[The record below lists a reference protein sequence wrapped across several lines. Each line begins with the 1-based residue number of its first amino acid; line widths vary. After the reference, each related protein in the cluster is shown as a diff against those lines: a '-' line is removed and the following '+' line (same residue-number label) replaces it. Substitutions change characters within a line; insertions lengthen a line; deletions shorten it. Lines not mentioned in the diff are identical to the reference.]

1 MMGLIL
7 WNMVVKILSID
18 IDTTLKLLVIILKIL
33 ILIEKY

>member
-18 IDTTLKLLVIILKIL
+18 IDTTLKVLVIILKIL

>member
-18 IDTTLKLLVIILKIL
+18 IDTTLKVLVIILKIM